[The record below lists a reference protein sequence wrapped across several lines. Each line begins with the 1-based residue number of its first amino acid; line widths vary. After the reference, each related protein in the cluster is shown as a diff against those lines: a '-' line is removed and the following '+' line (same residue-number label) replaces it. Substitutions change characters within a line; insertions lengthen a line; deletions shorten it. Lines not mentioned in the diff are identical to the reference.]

1 MNNKKLLL
9 FVFVLGLSCSIFG
22 QNPNNT
28 PCVAGDAFFD
38 AEFENSLTDMVFTS
52 ESMARSLPSSVDNST
67 SRFMPPIF
75 NQWGSSSCVHCA
87 EIGYVLTYELNRY
100 RGVDAGSNWTGTE
113 SQRENL
119 YHPFFTY
126 NFVNNGDGRS
136 PTGFGSGF
144 KIVCENGC
152 PSLND
157 YYDPV
162 LNQHFNPGSSNASQW
177 AFRRWMDGEEK
188 YINASENKTRV
199 FPNNMECYKITW
211 GNTYETLTPLKRW
224 LHNHNSSSNTGGIA
238 VISVCMGSDS
248 SGFPLF
254 DWDTIQ
260 TGPGAGEKILTSW
273 APTGWHALTIVGYND
288 DICLSGDCSNPNP
301 NTPLSD
307 CEKGAFKVANSW
319 GNNYTTTNGYI
330 WVPYSLMANINK
342 RAYTCVFEE
351 EPEKLLFLSAT
362 IKHPKRNK
370 IIIYVGRGDDALS
383 SSPIPNQGDSQ
394 SFHIFKNSGGPF
406 PMNGNDDNPQPI
418 GLSLNFGEKFDP
430 DNCGKYFFQIKD
442 NSPQSYSANQAFI
455 ENYYLTDFR
464 WNEKFVLNSSN
475 AGEPIQNNTM
485 TTLAINYHLLPFDE
499 AIVSSFTMETD
510 RVARRTITVNSG
522 TFTIN
527 NGVKL
532 DMYGTDDFDCNLV
545 LSSGT
550 NLVIGDNAII
560 TAKRGNCLIDISG
573 EIQIGD
579 NVRFVAENG
588 ATLLVRVNHGRIL
601 HLDNCSFENASL
613 LVEATKGLKES
624 LNSSYIPE
632 ISVENCRFTASYGE
646 SEFAI
651 KVYGYIDVLIKDN
664 IICGLDGHNIKHYA
678 DGIIIHNS
686 GNLANNSRVY
696 GNSISGCIGN
706 GLALYA
712 GRVDVLRNRITKC
725 GNGVCVMNNST
736 VNHFDGNCAALNANQ
751 TQYIHDN
758 DNNEVVFCRGSVPRE
773 FRFNYITNSTENVPF
788 VCYDNNYS
796 RGLLIRLD
804 LEYNNWG
811 NLSNSA
817 IENHFSAVNM
827 GTCGVCFDYSPQ
839 WNLGACLDDYEEASL
854 MEREGDSLWGA
865 GAFASAKQT
874 YKNIIELYPASFN
887 SSNAMKKLFLVE
899 CASGQD
905 FSSLQEYY
913 GTNNVIL
920 GDENMI
926 KLSSVLSNKCNEEMK
941 KYDEVIAW
949 YENVISDT
957 STSHNDSICATIDL
971 GGVYLTIAEEG
982 GKAMGK
988 LKEFVPQSAEAY
1000 SKQTNLAL
1008 HQLRFNGIKL
1018 ISEKDEQGIG
1028 GRDDVFNLYP
1038 NPTKDVVKIIGE
1050 SIESLEIVN
1059 LTGQQIIQ
1067 KQLHGLEEIYLNLEG
1082 LSPGVYF
1089 VRVSDSDGGCYVKKL
1104 VKE

>member
-1 MNNKKLLL
+1 MKTIIKNAMVMALIAIMMKTNAQNGEGEFLLN
-9 FVFVLGLSCSIFG
+9 FKGGLVV
-22 QNPNNT
+22 T
-28 PCVAGDAFFD
+28 PEIETELAAIPMLQISPD
-38 AEFENSLTDMVFTS
+38 SRTT
-52 ESMARSLPSSVDNST
+52 SLPSGVDNSK
-67 SRFMPPIF
+67 RPWFRDIF
-75 NQWGSSSCVHCA
+75 VQKDGCCGQAAGV
-87 EIGYVLTYELNRY
+87 GYTFTYELNRL
-100 RGVDAGSNWTGTE
+100 RNLEANVE
-113 SQRENL
+113 ENQ
-119 YHPFFTY
+119 YPTHFTY
-126 NFVNNGDGRS
+126 NYLNEADTGRGSWPHHGWEVIKQLGVPSVEDYGGMFKNIGLPDRINVWETGYNHYYDALANKTVLFYERENINGSTNLDNI
-136 PTGFGSGF
+136 
-144 KIVCENGC
+144 KHW
-152 PSLND
+152 LND
-157 YYDPV
+157 HGNAETTGGVAVFCANVFYFDSDV
-162 LNQHFNPGSSNASQW
+162 LPEESDSTGQW
-177 AFRRWMDGEEK
+177 
-188 YINASENKTRV
+188 IVTS
-199 FPNNMECYKITW
+199 W
-211 GNTYETLTPLKRW
+211 GNDPEG
-224 LHNHNSSSNTGGIA
+224 LHA
-238 VISVCMGSDS
+238 M
-248 SGFPLF
+248 
-254 DWDTIQ
+254 
-260 TGPGAGEKILTSW
+260 
-273 APTGWHALTIVGYND
+273 TIVGYD
-288 DICLSGDCSNPNP
+288 DNIMYDFNGDGYYTNEGEITNW
-301 NTPLSD
+301 
-307 CEKGAFKVANSW
+307 ERGAFIVANSW
-319 GNNYTTTNGYI
+319 GTGSWGHNLHHNNGFLY
-330 WVPYSLMANINK
+330 VPYRLVAGFFN
-342 RAYTCVFEE
+342 RAVYCLTVTDSYS
-351 EPEKLLFLSAT
+351 PEIVLKVKVKHPSRRHLLFYADYATNSSQTGLMKKPYIALNWNKYNCPNFENLSMQGLQNNNDPIEMGLDYGQLFKEQLDNNEIGKVFFIVREQADAAG
-362 IKHPKRNK
+362 
-370 IIIYVGRGDDALS
+370 IYDGEISD
-383 SSPIPNQGDSQ
+383 
-394 SFHIFKNSGGPF
+394 
-406 PMNGNDDNPQPI
+406 
-418 GLSLNFGEKFDP
+418 LSLLD
-430 DNCGKYFFQIKD
+430 Y
-442 NSPQSYSANQAFI
+442 
-455 ENYYLTDFR
+455 R
-464 WNEKFVLNSSN
+464 WNEVFELPYQGNTVEPLN
-475 AGEPIQNNTM
+475 NNDYTQ
-485 TTLAINYHLLPFDE
+485 LGINYHLLPFEE
-499 AIVSSFTMETD
+499 AITSGLTMVTD
-510 RVARRTITVNSG
+510 RVARRTVTVNSG

-527 NGVKL
+527 SGVKL
-532 DMYGTDDFDCNLV
+532 DMYGTDDYDCNLV

-550 NLVIGDNAII
+550 NFVIGDNAII

-725 GNGVCVMNNST
+725 GNGVCMMNNST
-736 VNHFDGNCAALNANQ
+736 VNYFDGNCAALNANQ

-1008 HQLRFNGIKL
+1008 HQLRFDGIKL
-1018 ISEKDEQGIG
+1018 IPEKDEQGIG

-1038 NPTKDVVKIIGE
+1038 NPTKDAVKVIGE

-1067 KQLHGLEEIYLNLEG
+1067 KQFHGLNEIYLNLEG